1 MNPDLRNPRQ
11 IRREYR
17 ARAGII
23 LAVAFLACLA
33 FASFADTTASN
44 HIAHQLDRD
53 HSCGAC

>member
-33 FASFADTTASN
+33 LASFADTTASN
-44 HIAHQLDRD
+44 HIAYRLDRA
-53 HSCGAC
+53 HYCGAC

>member
-23 LAVAFLACLA
+23 LLVAFLACLA
-33 FASFADTTASN
+33 FASFANTTAAN
-44 HIAHQLDRD
+44 HIAYRLDRT